1 MPTRTWKYFGL
12 DEKLLEHQV
21 EGIERGPIRAHTEP
35 VFPESHLIAH
45 WGNEVSPARVVRFE
59 EELAARVG
67 QYLVGIDDETLPE
80 RVVKRLIERGWIVTT
95 AESCTGG
102 QISHAITSVSG
113 SSACF
118 NEGFVTYSNRS
129 KELRLGVNRETLL
142 RFGAVS
148 RQTAQEMATGVRTET
163 RADVALS
170 VTGIAGPTGG
180 TPDKPVGTVFIGLAT
195 PAATTVHELALN
207 DHQRHEIRTLSTWS
221 ALALLLFVLEDRLPP
236 MIVRRV

>member
-1 MPTRTWKYFGL
+1 MPSRTWKYFGL
-12 DEKLLEHQV
+12 EENLLEHEV
-21 EGIERGPIRAHTEP
+21 DGLKPGPIRVHTET
-35 VFPESHLIAH
+35 VFPESHLIGQ
-45 WGNEVSPARVVRFE
+45 WGGEATHTEVARFE
-59 EELAARVG
+59 EELAERVG
-67 QYLVGIDDETLPE
+67 QYLVGIDDETLPD

-113 SSACF
+113 SSGCF
-118 NEGFVTYSNRS
+118 HEGFVTYSNRA

-148 RQTAQEMATGVRTET
+148 RQTAQEMATGVRTQT

-170 VTGIAGPTGG
+170 VTGIAGPNGG
-180 TPDKPVGTVFIGLAT
+180 TADKPVGTVFIGLAT
-195 PAATTVHELALN
+195 PAATYVRELGIKN
-207 DHQRHEIRTLSTWS
+207 RQRHEIRTLSTWS

-236 MIVRRV
+236 MIARRV

>member
-12 DEKLLEHQV
+12 DHNLLEHEV
-21 EGIERGPIRAHTEP
+21 EGIERGPIRIHTET
-35 VFPESHLIAH
+35 VFPESHLIAQ
-45 WGNEVSPARVVRFE
+45 WGSEVTNSQVGRFE
-59 EELAARVG
+59 QELAARVG
-67 QYLVGIDDETLPE
+67 QYLVGIDDETLPG
-80 RVVKRLIERGWIVTT
+80 RVVKRLVDRGWIVTT

-118 NEGFVTYSNRS
+118 NEGFVTYSNRA

-148 RQTAQEMATGVRTET
+148 RQTAQEMATGVRTQT

-180 TPDKPVGTVFIGLAT
+180 TADKPVGTVFIGLAT
-195 PAATTVHELALN
+195 PSATYVRELGLK
-207 DHQRHEIRTLSTWS
+207 DRQRHEIRTLSTWS
-221 ALALLLFVLEDRLPP
+221 ALALLLFVLEDRLPL
-236 MIVRRV
+236 MLARRV